1 MIVSK
6 RKHESI
12 VSMKDADIKILE
24 NKLDAKEKDLKV
36 ANGKLEGVKDLLKK
50 RDFEL
55 YETNQEANKLSNEVE
70 TLKTRNKD
78 KDIAIN
84 YLEEEKKQLIAD
96 NERMNNI
103 NLTLHEDNSELQKEI
118 NSYKQRLRKIDDLK
132 VQYKSYIDKVI
143 DINVVSHKLT
153 RDDVKKFLSNEGIEG
168 IVKLYMIASMM

>member
-1 MIVSK
+1 MIISK
-6 RKHESI
+6 RRHESI

-24 NKLDAKEKDLKV
+24 NKLDAKEKDLV
-36 ANGKLEGVKDLLKK
+36 VLDGKLEGVKDLLKK
-50 RDFEL
+50 RDLDL
-55 YETNQEANKLSNEVE
+55 YELNQEANKLSNEVE

-96 NERMNNI
+96 VNRVNDT
-103 NLTLHEDNSELQKEI
+103 NLKLREDNIELQKG
-118 NSYKQRLRKIDDLK
+118 NNYYKQRLRKIDDLK

-143 DINVVSHKLT
+143 DVNVVSHKLT

-168 IVKLYMIASMM
+168 IIKLYMIASMM

>member
-1 MIVSK
+1 MIISK

-24 NKLDAKEKDLKV
+24 NKLDAKEKDLV
-36 ANGKLEGVKDLLKK
+36 VLDGKLEGVKDLLKK
-50 RDFEL
+50 RDLEL
-55 YETNQEANKLSNEVE
+55 YEANQEANKLSNEIEV
-70 TLKTRNKD
+70 LKTRNDD

-84 YLEEEKKQLIAD
+84 YLEEEKKQLISDTNRLNDTNLKLRDD
-96 NERMNNI
+96 NI
-103 NLTLHEDNSELQKEI
+103 ELQKEI

-143 DINVVSHKLT
+143 DVNVVSHKLT
-153 RDDVKKFLSNEGIEG
+153 KEDIKKFLSNEGIEG